1 MYFKLHQYIEKENQN
16 MQLKV
21 RMFIPCYLL
30 FLSSGN
36 LNYAKSC
43 VRIFQDNISFCPHLI
58 KKCQK
63 CVPWLRVGCAARME
77 RQETSPGMDSQQKS
91 RWCIALKCGRPFLL
105 PGLISPHQD
114 SLWKDSEVNPAE
126 FSVSSVPHLP
136 VLRRERLSQIL
147 MVNLYACLKKDG
159 ITFHY
164 DMNHFLKP
172 LKPLMHD
179 KLILI

>member
-16 MQLKV
+16 IQLKV
-21 RMFIPCYLL
+21 RMFIQRYLL

-36 LNYAKSC
+36 LSYAKSC
-43 VRIFQDNISFCPHLI
+43 VKIFQDNISFCLHI
-58 KKCQK
+58 INKCQK
-63 CVPWLRVGCAARME
+63 CVLWLRVGCAARME
-77 RQETSPGMDSQQKS
+77 RQETSHGMDSQQKS
-91 RWCIALKCGRPFLL
+91 CWCIALKCGRPFLL
-105 PGLISPHQD
+105 PGLILPHQD
-114 SLWKDSEVNPAE
+114 SLWKDSEVNLAE
-126 FSVSSVPHLP
+126 FSVSSAPHLP
-136 VLRRERLSQIL
+136 VLLRERLRQIL
-147 MVNLYACLKKDG
+147 MVNLRACLKKDG